1 MKKKTAPA
9 RLFFS
14 LVLRV
19 TPLAVAVFLTIGY
32 LIFTRTS
39 DSVSA
44 RVQAHH
50 KAQHRHA
57 ELIMT
62 RKLDSLK
69 ESVRVLAANNLVVNS
84 LIDVESRNQYLPIFF
99 RSLRMPGPGSACI
112 TLGDYKGRPII
123 CNLDSGVPYGD
134 KPFWGAIAKGQE
146 YFELTPDGLLFAAPV
161 AYHGHAE
168 GAIVVMYPPSQF
180 PDFFNIEAGTDAMV
194 VSSREGPPLFAHQTA
209 PELGAT
215 DFFWQKT
222 SLAGYENVWIETG
235 ILKQEAT
242 DPVKSIEDFL
252 ILGICLNILAL
263 MASLFLT
270 ARVVTKP
277 VVDLTMGMQTISQSG
292 ELDRRVHETGPR
304 ELREISKAF
313 NRLISRLQET
323 MISREELRDKVEERT
338 RELAEI
344 HGQMVMQEKMASVGQ
359 LAAGIAHELNNPIN
373 FLRTNVAA
381 LADNVTDLTEILGE
395 YRKLAEDVEKP
406 AEPPPGMAAI
416 KSREQA
422 LQIDYILSDVP
433 ALFKES
439 ERGFERIS
447 QIIRSMQDFSHVN
460 HTGNLTWFNINKGI
474 EDTLVIA
481 GNVYKYHAE
490 VQTDL
495 GDLPEIPC
503 LPEQLNQVFLNLIVN
518 SAQAIA
524 SGAAH
529 GKGLIRIRTWQQDA
543 HVYCEMA
550 DNGPGIPEEIQ
561 PRIFEPFFTTK
572 APGKGTGLGL
582 SISYDIVVHKHKGG
596 FCVHCPDTGGTVFT
610 IQLPINPEQ

>member
-32 LIFTRTS
+32 VIITRTS
-39 DSVSA
+39 DSISA

-50 KAQHRHA
+50 EAQHRHA
-57 ELIMT
+57 ELILA
-62 RKLDSLK
+62 RKLDTLK
-69 ESVRVLAANNLVVNS
+69 ESVRVLAVNDLVVNA
-84 LIDVESRNQYLPIFF
+84 LIDVESRDQYLPVFF

-123 CNLDSGVPYGD
+123 CNLGSGVPYGD
-134 KPFWGAIAKGQE
+134 KPFWEAIANGLE
-146 YFELTPDGLLFAAPV
+146 YTELTPDGLMFAVPV
-161 AYHGHAE
+161 TYHGHTE
-168 GAIVVMYPPSQF
+168 GAILVMYPPSQF
-180 PDFFNIEAGTDAMV
+180 TYFFNIEAGTDAVV
-194 VSSREGPPLFAHQTA
+194 VSSRRGPPLFAHQA
-209 PELGAT
+209 NPELAAT
-215 DFFWQKT
+215 DYFWQKT
-222 SLAGYENVWIETG
+222 PLAGYENVWIETG

-242 DPVKSIEDFL
+242 APVKSIEEFL
-252 ILGICLNILAL
+252 ILAICLNILAL
-263 MASLFLT
+263 VASLFLT

-277 VVDLTMGMQTISQSG
+277 VVDLTMGMQAISQSG
-292 ELDRRVHETGPR
+292 KLDRRVDETGPR
-304 ELREISKAF
+304 ELSQISKAF
-313 NRLISRLQET
+313 NRLLSRLQET
-323 MISREELRDKVEERT
+323 MISREELRDKVEQRT
-338 RELAEI
+338 RKLAEV

-395 YRKLAEDVEKP
+395 YRKLAGDGESP
-406 AEPPPGMAAI
+406 SGPLPGMEAI
-416 KSREQA
+416 TARENA
-422 LQIDYILSDVP
+422 LQVDYILSDIP

-447 QIIRSMQDFSHVN
+447 EIIRSMQDFSHVDF
-460 HTGNLTWFNINKGI
+460 TGKRTWFNINKGI

-490 VQTDL
+490 VKTDL

-518 SAQAIA
+518 SVQAIEGRA
-524 SGAAH
+524 TTE
-529 GKGLIRIRTWQQDA
+529 KGLIRIRTWQHDN
-543 HVYCEMA
+543 HVYCDIA
-550 DNGPGIPEEIQ
+550 DNGPGIAEEIRS
-561 PRIFEPFFTTK
+561 RIFEPFFTTK
-572 APGKGTGLGL
+572 EPGKGTGLGL
-582 SISYDIVVHKHKGG
+582 SISYDIIVHNHKGSMS
-596 FCVHCPDTGGTVFT
+596 VDCPATGGAVFT
-610 IQLPINPEQ
+610 IRLPLAPG